1 MVKRICVFCGS
12 NPGVRDEYSQAAKAL
27 AQYLVAEKLGIV
39 YGGSKVGLMGVLA
52 EAALE
57 AGGEIIGILP
67 ESLVAKEIAHH
78 GLTDLKIVAT
88 MHERKALMA
97 EMSDAFI
104 AMPGGYGTY
113 EEFCEVLTWTQ
124 LGLQNK
130 PCGLLNVAGFYDC
143 LLRMFDHAVIE
154 GFVREAHRDI
164 VISDANPT
172 SLVKRLQECKLP
184 ALEKW
189 MDLKQT

>member
-12 NPGVRDEYSQAAKAL
+12 NPGVRDEYSKAARAL
-27 AQYLVAEKLGIV
+27 AEHLVEEKLGII

-67 ESLVAKEIAHH
+67 ESLVAKEIAHN

-164 VISDANPT
+164 VISDANPA
-172 SLVKRLQECKLP
+172 SLVKRLRECKLP